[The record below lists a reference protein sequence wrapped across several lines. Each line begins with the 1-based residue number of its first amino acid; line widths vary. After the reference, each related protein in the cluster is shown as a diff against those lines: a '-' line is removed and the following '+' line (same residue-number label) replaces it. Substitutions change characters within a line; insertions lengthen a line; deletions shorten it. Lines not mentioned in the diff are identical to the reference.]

1 MGDGRLISK
10 RVWDRLDGD
19 ASVGPGHLRQR
30 VSVDAPVDV
39 YFAVERPSGSRVL
52 ALGFDQPPH
61 TSLAQTVQLRGLRVS
76 EAPFPMEQKPWTV
89 SIATSRAED
98 NDLFAELADDLVS
111 VVSASPTGDDASDA
125 LAVRLECWHR
135 FLDQAGSNGL
145 SPEARVGL
153 FGELWC
159 LRELLTPAVA
169 VAEAVRSWRGPLGGS
184 QDFQG
189 ANWSVEVKASRQL
202 APATIRVSN
211 ERQLDAP
218 KGFLSLLVVGLEE
231 RSHSPETLPEIV
243 ASIRDSL
250 ANAPGA
256 SPAFEDRLLSAGYLD
271 VQAHQYVDT
280 GFAVRH
286 VAAYAVGDAFPRIIE
301 LTLPAGVGNVAYDL
315 SLDACEP
322 YRISVDQFRNQIAAA
337 GK

>member
-10 RVWDRLDGD
+10 RVWERLEGD

-30 VSVDAPVDV
+30 IPVDAPVDV
-39 YFAVERPSGSRVL
+39 YVAVEKPSGSRVL
-52 ALGFDQPPH
+52 ALGFDEPPH
-61 TSLAQTVQLRGLRVS
+61 TSLAQAVQLRGLRVS
-76 EAPFPMEQKPWTV
+76 EAPFAMEQKPWTV

-98 NDLFAELADDLVS
+98 NQIFGELADDLVS
-111 VVSASPTGDDASDA
+111 VVAASSTGDQASDA

-135 FLDQAGSNGL
+135 FLDHSGSNGL
-145 SPEARVGL
+145 SPEAQVGL
-153 FGELWC
+153 YGELWC

-169 VAEAVRSWRGPLGGS
+169 VAEAVRSWRGPLGGA

-189 ANWSVEVKASRQL
+189 AGWSVEVKASRQL
-202 APATIRVSN
+202 APATVRISN

-243 ASIRDSL
+243 ASIRASVV
-250 ANAPGA
+250 NAPGA

-271 VQAHQYVDT
+271 VQADRYVDT
-280 GFAVRH
+280 GFTVRH
-286 VAAYAVGDAFPRIIE
+286 VAAYAVGDTFPRIIE
-301 LTLPAGVGNVAYDL
+301 QMLPAGVGKVAYDL

-322 YRISVDQFRNQIAAA
+322 YRMAVDQFQKQIAAA
-337 GK
+337 VK